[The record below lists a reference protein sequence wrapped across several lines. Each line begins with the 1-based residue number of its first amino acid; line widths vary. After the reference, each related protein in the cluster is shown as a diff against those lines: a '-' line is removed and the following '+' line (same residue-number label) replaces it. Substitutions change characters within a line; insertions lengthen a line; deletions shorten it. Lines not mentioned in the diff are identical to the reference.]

1 MKPLDEKKV
10 WAKEIL
16 ARDHRLA
23 VIMMIQQ
30 QIDVVQGLMERHQE
44 LVKAPL
50 NYNMCAGLLDQLKSH
65 SFAAFNEGAGAAV
78 PEISDGCP
86 TTYFKFP
93 SDTSGL

>member
-23 VIMMIQQ
+23 VVMMIRQ

-44 LVKAPL
+44 LVEQPL
-50 NYNMCAGLLDQLKSH
+50 HYNMCAGLLDQLQAH
-65 SFAAFNEGAGAAV
+65 SFAAFNEGSAAV
-78 PEISDGCP
+78 PAIPDGVP
-86 TTYFKFP
+86 TSYFKFP
-93 SDTSGL
+93 DSKEGW

>member
-30 QIDVVQGLMERHQE
+30 QIDVVQKLMERHQE
-44 LVKAPL
+44 LVDAPL
-50 NYNMCAGLLDQLKSH
+50 HYNMCAGLLDQLKTH
-65 SFAAFNEGAGAAV
+65 SFAAFNKGAGAAT
-78 PEISDGCP
+78 EKTDGATTPYFQFP
-86 TTYFKFP
+86 TSEF
-93 SDTSGL
+93 GL